1 MQEHFIRQLHRAID
15 SLYLNMVGWTL
26 YFKLVT
32 LVTSCQVHHRV
43 CVTMFYSFSF
53 LIFRCQRTLSSDHNY
68 LTTSMHKTVNL
79 FVLRNLFLFCVVGR
93 AYGVGE
99 IPKTQMGMGTG
110 NVKGRPMTGM
120 STFLHRQ
127 AKSIMDHNWQL
138 IQVKMINLRSCCCLL
153 LLFVI
158 VICYCYCYCYCYL
171 FVVVVVVVVVVCYCY
186 LFLVCCRRHG

>member
-1 MQEHFIRQLHRAID
+1 MEWVKFQ
-15 SLYLNMVGWTL
+15 
-26 YFKLVT
+26 KLKWEF
-32 LVTSCQVHHRV
+32 QRK
-43 CVTMFYSFSF
+43 
-53 LIFRCQRTLSSDHNY
+53 QRTER
-68 LTTSMHKTVNL
+68 KR
-79 FVLRNLFLFCVVGR
+79 LRAEVT
-93 AYGVGE
+93 E
-99 IPKTQMGMGTG
+99 MGMGTG

-171 FVVVVVVVVVVCYCY
+171 FVVVVVVVVVVFYCY